1 MIEQYPVLK
10 DAEPFYFE
18 GNRTGVLV
26 SHGFT
31 GTTQSMYPIGKAF
44 ADAGYTVYGPRLK
57 GHGTAPEDMEKCT
70 YQDWIE
76 SIEEAYSWLEERC
89 DTIFMCGLSMGG
101 TLTLYSAA
109 KYPLAG
115 IILINAAV
123 DVPAMNA
130 DQEVRFI
137 DAIGSDI
144 KKTGVAELAYD
155 RTPVKSIGEIKQLMK
170 ETKANLGKVTCP
182 ALIFVSE
189 EDHVVPPDNSQ
200 IILDRIASEQKEII
214 TMKESYHVA
223 TLDNDQGIIIEK
235 SLNALKSWWE
245 TDKSR

>member
-1 MIEQYPVLK
+1 MNEQYPVLK

-18 GNRTGVLV
+18 GNRIGVLV

-44 ADAGYTVYGPRLK
+44 ADAGYTVYGPRLQ

-70 YQDWIE
+70 YQDWVN

-101 TLTLYSAA
+101 TLTLDAAA
-109 KYPLAG
+109 KHSLAG

-123 DVPAMNA
+123 DIPAMEA
-130 DQEVRFI
+130 DQKVRFI

-144 KKTGVAELAYD
+144 KKAGVVELAYD
-155 RTPVKSIGEIKQLMK
+155 KTPVKSIGEIKKLMK
-170 ETKANLGKVTCP
+170 ETKVNLEKVTCP

-189 EDHVVPPDNSQ
+189 EDHVVPPDNAQ
-200 IILDRIASEQKEII
+200 MILEGIASEQKEII
-214 TMKESYHVA
+214 SMKESYHVA

-235 SLNALKSWWE
+235 SLHALQSWV
-245 TDKSR
+245 

>member
-1 MIEQYPVLK
+1 MNEQYPVLK
-10 DAEPFYFE
+10 GAEPFQFE
-18 GNRTGVLV
+18 GNRVGVLV

-70 YQDWIE
+70 YQDWVD

-101 TLTLYSAA
+101 TLTLHTAA
-109 KYPLAG
+109 KHSLAG

-123 DVPAMNA
+123 EISAMDEN
-130 DQEVRFI
+130 QEARFI

-144 KKTGVAELAYD
+144 KKEGAVELAYD
-155 RTPVKSIGEIKQLMK
+155 KTPVKSIGEIKKLMK
-170 ETKANLGKVTCP
+170 ETKANLAKITCP
-182 ALIFVSE
+182 ALIFVSN

-200 IILDRIASEQKEII
+200 TILEGISSAQKEII
-214 TMKESYHVA
+214 SLKESYHVA
-223 TLDNDQGIIIEK
+223 TLDNDQDLIIEK
-235 SLNALKSWWE
+235 SLSALQSW
-245 TDKSR
+245 K